1 LEIQAPD
8 VRDERIR
15 DLLKKLAE
23 LDQSNPRGELWAT
36 I

>member
-1 LEIQAPD
+1 

-23 LDQSNPRGELWAT
+23 LDQANPRSELWSKV
-36 I
+36 